1 LKRLKFNQAVVF
13 VNSIKSSSDLQND
26 LKIEGYAVIEIHES
40 IAPEERFVY
49 FY

>member
-1 LKRLKFNQAVVF
+1 VKRC
-13 VNSIKSSSDLQND
+13 SDLQ
-26 LKIEGYAVIEIHES
+26 KQSKHEGYAAIEIHES